1 MPEIQLPDGAIR
13 SYEGPVS
20 VMEIAADIHPKL
32 AKRALAGEV
41 DGNLVDMDYRVDS
54 DQSICVI
61 TPDDSKGVER
71 KLVTEAQSTPC
82 SKRGEGVESHP

>member
-1 MPEIQLPDGAIR
+1 MWHSRLNHLDLRCQTRQLPGKIEMPEIQLPDGAIR

-41 DGNLVDMDYRVDS
+41 DGNLVDMDYCVDS
-54 DQSICVI
+54 CLLYTSDAA
-61 TPDDSKGVER
+61 DE
-71 KLVTEAQSTPC
+71 
-82 SKRGEGVESHP
+82 